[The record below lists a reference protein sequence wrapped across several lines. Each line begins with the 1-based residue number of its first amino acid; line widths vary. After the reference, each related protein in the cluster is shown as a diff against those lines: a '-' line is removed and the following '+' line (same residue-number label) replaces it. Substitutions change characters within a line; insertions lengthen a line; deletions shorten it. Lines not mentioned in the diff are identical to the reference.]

1 MLGRVKNILCI
12 EETEETENSKKEFL
26 EGRDVA
32 LEIMQNQF
40 LLEATDV
47 LIP

>member
-1 MLGRVKNILCI
+1 MFGRVKNILCI
-12 EETEETENSKKEFL
+12 EETENSKKEFL